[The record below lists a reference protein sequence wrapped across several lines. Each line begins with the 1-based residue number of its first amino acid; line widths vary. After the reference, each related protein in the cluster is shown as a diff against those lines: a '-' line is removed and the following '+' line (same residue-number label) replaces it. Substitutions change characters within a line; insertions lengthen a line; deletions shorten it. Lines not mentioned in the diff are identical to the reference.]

1 MDFSNQTTKLKKQGC
16 LSLKL
21 SVIISYIISLISN
34 LLLLIILFLTD
45 HSYKWIGLIIHL
57 LIIIC
62 SLSSLKN
69 LITFNNRNLIK
80 YKSYTSYF
88 TLVTSIGG
96 IFYNIIIIYSFVA
109 KVDVELIYFI
119 LFVLLFLYFSL
130 SFYYYYI
137 FYY

>member
-1 MDFSNQTTKLKKQGC
+1 MTNYPFT
-16 LSLKL
+16 
-21 SVIISYIISLISN
+21 Y
-34 LLLLIILFLTD
+34 
-45 HSYKWIGLIIHL
+45 H
-57 LIIIC
+57 IC

-96 IFYNIIIIYSFVA
+96 IFYKIIIIIIYSFVA

-119 LFVLLFLYFSL
+119 LFVLLFVYFSL

>member
-1 MDFSNQTTKLKKQGC
+1 MTNYPFTYH
-16 LSLKL
+16 
-21 SVIISYIISLISN
+21 I
-34 LLLLIILFLTD
+34 F
-45 HSYKWIGLIIHL
+45 
-57 LIIIC
+57 

-96 IFYNIIIIYSFVA
+96 IFYKIIIIIIYSFVA